1 MNLPTWNLNE
11 FYSSFK
17 DKQINKDLHSLK
29 KKISLFSIKY
39 KGKLG
44 KLKNQQLIRSLI
56 EFEKIEEI
64 ILKLRSYAY
73 LVYCTDQ
80 LNNDKAKFYQ
90 YIEESVLDCEK
101 DVIFY
106 GIELNKLSDNKTSV
120 VIATDNVIYQDI
132 IRESFKK
139 DDHFEK
145 LVEKTNDRF
154 LGIVDVVE
162 TKYYKKAL
170 KKNNKSV
177 FFVFNKK

>member
-80 LNNDKAKFYQ
+80 LNTDKAKFYQ
-90 YIEESVLDCEK
+90 YIEESVLDCQK
-101 DVIFY
+101 DVIF
-106 GIELNKLSDNKTSV
+106 
-120 VIATDNVIYQDI
+120 
-132 IRESFKK
+132 
-139 DDHFEK
+139 
-145 LVEKTNDRF
+145 
-154 LGIVDVVE
+154 
-162 TKYYKKAL
+162 
-170 KKNNKSV
+170 
-177 FFVFNKK
+177 